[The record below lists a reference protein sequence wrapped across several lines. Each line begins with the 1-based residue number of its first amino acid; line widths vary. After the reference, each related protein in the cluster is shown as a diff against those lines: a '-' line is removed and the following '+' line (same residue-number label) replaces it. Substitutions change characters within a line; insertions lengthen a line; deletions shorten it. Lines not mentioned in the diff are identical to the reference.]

1 MQVRIEQE
9 EGEREGTEKKKKK
22 KEEEGGAGEGG
33 KEGAG
38 KAWFREM

>member
-1 MQVRIEQE
+1 LSRKR
-9 EGEREGTEKKKKK
+9 GKERGTEKEKKK